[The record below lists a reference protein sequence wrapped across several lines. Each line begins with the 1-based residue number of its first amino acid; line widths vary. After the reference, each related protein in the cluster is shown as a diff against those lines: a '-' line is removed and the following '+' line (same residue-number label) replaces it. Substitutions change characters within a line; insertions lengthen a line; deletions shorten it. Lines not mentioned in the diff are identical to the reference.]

1 MLKHIYFGQYSEQD
15 VQEMGIEA
23 YTHNGNYY
31 EFCLTVNLEDGYVQL
46 KDSCEHL
53 VPIDMEHYSEVIE
66 AMTIASEL
74 TAIKHQVDY
83 LENVL
88 DFNGRTAI
96 GLGSGSEVD

>member
-15 VQEMGIEA
+15 IQEMGIEA

-46 KDSCEHL
+46 KDSCERL
-53 VPIDMEHYSEVIE
+53 VPIDMEHYAELID

-96 GLGSGSEVD
+96 GLGSDSEVD